1 MPTTLEYVRPW
12 LYNKQHEAIFCPT
25 RYALVEAST
34 KSGKTVGCL
43 VWFTEQAL
51 QGKLGQNFWWVA
63 PSHSQAKMAFQRL
76 RHAIPR
82 QIIEP
87 NETDLTLKLLNGAIL
102 WFKTGEKPD
111 LLYGEDVYAAVVDE
125 ASRLRDEAWHAL
137 RSTLT
142 ATRGPVRLIGNVK
155 GRKNW
160 FYALC
165 RRAEGGAPNMHYAK
179 LTWKDAVEAGVL
191 QLAEV
196 EDAKAQLPESVFQ
209 ELYAAE
215 PSEDGGNPFGIQ
227 HIDQCTAPLSK
238 KAPKIWGWDLARA
251 HDYTVGIA
259 LDDEGYVCRLERWHE
274 DWEPTM
280 LKIQAHISNTPAWI
294 EQNGVGDAPVQLLQ
308 KGHSNIHGFLTTAPS
323 KQAIMERLAV
333 AIQQHD
339 VHFPEGILAS
349 ELRSFEFESTRTG
362 VRYSAPEGCFDDCVM
377 ALAIAWHA
385 FDRTT
390 PQVVPVGV
398 EQQSKWV
405 GLGALGNTGRKWGGT

>member
-1 MPTTLEYVRPW
+1 MPAVANRPITYVRPW
-12 LYNKQHEAIFCPT
+12 VYPKQHDAIFCDE

-43 VWFTEQAL
+43 IWFAEHAMA
-51 QGKLGQNFWWVA
+51 GKAGQNFWWVA
-63 PSHSQAKMAFQRL
+63 PSFSQAKMAWSRM

-82 QIIEP
+82 EIAIP
-87 NETDLTLKLLNGAIL
+87 KETELTLRLVNGAML

-142 ATRGPVRLIGNVK
+142 ATRGPVRIIGNVK

-160 FYALC
+160 FYHLS

-179 LTWKDAVEAGVL
+179 LTWKDAVDAGVL
-191 QLAEV
+191 ELAEV
-196 EDAKAQLPESVFQ
+196 EDARAQLPEAVFQ

-227 HIDQCTAPLSK
+227 HIAACCKDVRLSTK
-238 KAPKIWGWDLARA
+238 PPVGWGWDLARA
-251 HDYTVGIA
+251 HDYTVGIGI
-259 LDDEGYVCRLERWHE
+259 DEDNAVCRLERWHE

-280 LKIQAHISNTPAWI
+280 AKILGFVKHTPAMI
-294 EQNGVGDAPVQLLQ
+294 EQNGVGDAPVELLRKQ
-308 KGHSNIHGFLTTAPS
+308 APNIRGFLTTAAS
-323 KQAIMERLAV
+323 KQQIMERLAV
-333 AIQQHD
+333 AIQQHEIT
-339 VHFPEGILAS
+339 FPDGVLTN
-349 ELRSFEFESTRTG
+349 ELRSFEYELTRTG

-377 ALAIAWHA
+377 ALAIA
-385 FDRTT
+385 DR
-390 PQVVPVGV
+390 
-398 EQQSKWV
+398 
-405 GLGALGNTGRKWGGT
+405 